1 VSGPGALGR
10 AAVAAV
16 AALIV
21 GGPGCALFGRG
32 HAGAGGGAPA
42 DVRIVLYRDRALVD
56 EPIDAV
62 VRDHRAVLPLPLGV
76 GPAELVIVGDGARV
90 VAWSAAAADG
100 QRDVA
105 AVAGPRTTRGRLLG
119 VDETGVALLDGDVV
133 HLVGGVEILAGA
145 VRPAVEVEVEG
156 GDGRRRFHLRYATDR
171 LPWQASY
178 TLVDHAGRARL
189 RGALTVDNQTGR
201 RWQRAAIAV
210 VDGPAPDPIAG
221 GGAPPPPAR
230 MPGRYAIEP
239 GPQRLELALRDR
251 TLAVGSLLVF
261 DPVGASL
268 DHPTNPP
275 ESDPGY
281 GVRRW
286 PAALDETV
294 KIDLAA
300 VADVALPA
308 GPVRLATVLA
318 DGALRWQG
326 EGKLLPPAADAER
339 YLTVAIGDVD
349 DVRGARQRT
358 DFVRD
363 DAGQRLVEEIRITLT
378 STRATAVEVL
388 VREHMYRGPC
398 WTLAYHSTGDGVAKE
413 GEQQIALTTTV
424 PPAGTTTVMY
434 RVVYHWSERSCSN
447 PSSSSS

>member
-1 VSGPGALGR
+1 MSGPGAIGR
-10 AAVAAV
+10 SAVAAV

-21 GGPGCALFGRG
+21 GGSGCALVGRG

-56 EPIDAV
+56 ESIDAD

-76 GPAELVIVGDGARV
+76 DPAELVIVGDGARV

-100 QRDVA
+100 QRDVQ
-105 AVAGPRTTRGRLLG
+105 AVTGPRTTRGRLLG

-145 VRPAVEVEVEG
+145 VRPAIEVEVEG
-156 GDGRRRFHLRYATDR
+156 GDGRRRFHLRYPTDR
-171 LPWQASY
+171 LSWQASY

-210 VDGPAPDPIAG
+210 VDGPAPDPVAG
-221 GGAPPPPAR
+221 GGPPPAPAR

-261 DPVGASL
+261 DPVGTSL
-268 DHPTNPP
+268 DHGQPP
-275 ESDPGY
+275 EKDASY
-281 GVRRW
+281 GVGRW
-286 PAALDETV
+286 PATLDETV
-294 KIDLAA
+294 KFDLAA

-308 GPVRLATVLA
+308 GPVRLATVQA

-326 EGKLLPPAADAER
+326 EGKLLPPASDAER

-363 DAGQRLVEEIRITLT
+363 DARQRLVEEIRITLT

-424 PPAGTTTVMY
+424 PPAGTATVLY
-434 RVVYHWSERSCSN
+434 RVVYHWSEQCSN